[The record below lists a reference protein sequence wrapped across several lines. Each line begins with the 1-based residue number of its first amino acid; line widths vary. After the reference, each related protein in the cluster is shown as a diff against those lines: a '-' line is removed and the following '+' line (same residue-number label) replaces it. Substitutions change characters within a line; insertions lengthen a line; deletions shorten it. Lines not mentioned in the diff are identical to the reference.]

1 MSQSKTQGQSK
12 SKSQSKSATAARRTS
27 HKRSAGWEEKLA
39 RIAKKFAQTS
49 YEVEGKHL
57 VAFRERLEWT
67 RSYSVTLTGGDLMF
81 LYAFLGEM
89 AETHS
94 MSDAERRELANSAPW
109 KFGAANVQAF
119 LGEAM
124 RLREDAVESIDYDRR
139 KVLCRKLQ
147 RDARA
152 KE

>member
-12 SKSQSKSATAARRTS
+12 SKSQSKTAAARRAS
-27 HKRSAGWEEKLA
+27 LKRSATWEEKLA
-39 RIAKKFAQTS
+39 RIAAKFAQTA
-49 YEVEGKHL
+49 YALDGERIAKV
-57 VAFRERLEWT
+57 RERLEWT